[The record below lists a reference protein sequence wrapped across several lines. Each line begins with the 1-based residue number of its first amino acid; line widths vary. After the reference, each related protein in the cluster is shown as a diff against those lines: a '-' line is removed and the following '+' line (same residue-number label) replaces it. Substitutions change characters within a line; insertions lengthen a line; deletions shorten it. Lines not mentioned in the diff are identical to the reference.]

1 MNKMRFV
8 MPSGVVDFPL
18 ERLLD
23 KPVGVHPTL
32 VRYEYIDPPFRLRVR
47 NLRIEEGVL
56 VGDVG
61 PHYEGLD
68 RHSPL
73 DLTKLHVVVAKSIM
87 EVVDVA

>member
-1 MNKMRFV
+1 MNVMRFV
-8 MPSGVVDFPL
+8 MPSGAVDFPL

-23 KPVGVHPTL
+23 KPEGVHPTL
-32 VRYEYIDPPFRLRVR
+32 VRYEYIDPPFRLQVR

-73 DLTKLHVVVAKSIM
+73 DLTKLHVVVAKPVV
-87 EVVDVA
+87 EVGDVA